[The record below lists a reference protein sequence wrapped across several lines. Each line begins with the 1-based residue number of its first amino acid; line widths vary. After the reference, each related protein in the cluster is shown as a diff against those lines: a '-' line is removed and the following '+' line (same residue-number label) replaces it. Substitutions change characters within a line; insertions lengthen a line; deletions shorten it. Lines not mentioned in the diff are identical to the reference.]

1 MDLFVIK
8 IRGFTYHDEFKI
20 LWIGDIWIYH
30 WIISKFNQFLSSY
43 VPVGASSELRLVYK
57 NIIHYLRPAGCM
69 PTDRCMSLSL
79 VNCLLFFME

>member
-1 MDLFVIK
+1 MMS
-8 IRGFTYHDEFKI
+8 FKI

-57 NIIHYLRPAGCM
+57 NIIHCLRPAGCM
-69 PTDRCMSLSL
+69 PTDRCMSLSFGQL
-79 VNCLLFFME
+79 PFVLYGIGWCLFLKK